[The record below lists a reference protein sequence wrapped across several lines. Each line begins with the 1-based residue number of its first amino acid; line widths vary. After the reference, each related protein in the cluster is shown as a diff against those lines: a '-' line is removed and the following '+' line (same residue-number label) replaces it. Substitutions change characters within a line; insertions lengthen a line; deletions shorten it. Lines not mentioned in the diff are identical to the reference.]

1 MVIPVSKTTELITR
15 HEVPNLFKCRFI
27 FLGWAGLGWA
37 GLGWAGL
44 GWAGLG
50 WGRYTQSIKTI
61 DFFLCV

>member
-1 MVIPVSKTTELITR
+1 MG
-15 HEVPNLFKCRFI
+15 
-27 FLGWAGLGWA
+27 LGWAGLGWA

-50 WGRYTQSIKTI
+50 WGRYTQSIKIT

>member
-1 MVIPVSKTTELITR
+1 MIYVTICKLKTALG
-15 HEVPNLFKCRFI
+15 LLG
-27 FLGWAGLGWA
+27 LGWAGLGWA

-50 WGRYTQSIKTI
+50 WGRYTQSIKIT

>member
-1 MVIPVSKTTELITR
+1 MPVSKPTELITR
-15 HEVPNLFKCRFI
+15 HEVPYLLKCRFI

>member
-1 MVIPVSKTTELITR
+1 MYVTICKLKTALG
-15 HEVPNLFKCRFI
+15 LLGLGWAG
-27 FLGWAGLGWA
+27 LGWAGLGWA

-50 WGRYTQSIKTI
+50 WGRYTQSIKIT